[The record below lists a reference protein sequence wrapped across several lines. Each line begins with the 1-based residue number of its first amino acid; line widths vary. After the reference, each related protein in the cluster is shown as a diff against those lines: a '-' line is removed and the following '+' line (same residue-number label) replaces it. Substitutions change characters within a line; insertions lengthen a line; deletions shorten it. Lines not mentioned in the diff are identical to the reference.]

1 MAINENK
8 TQRSIVRYVPSPPPR
23 DPDALAQYLYM
34 ELKKISYAMG
44 NLSKNRFEVLYEYPD
59 RPREGDVIY
68 ADGVNLDPTGFG
80 RSGLFHYTSYGQW
93 V

>member
-23 DPDALAQYLYM
+23 DPDVLAQYLYM
-34 ELKKISYAMG
+34 ELKKISYAMD

-59 RPREGDVIY
+59 RPREGDMIY

>member
-1 MAINENK
+1 
-8 TQRSIVRYVPSPPPR
+8 
-23 DPDALAQYLYM
+23 M
-34 ELKKISYAMG
+34 ELKKISYAMD

-80 RSGLFHYTSYGQW
+80 LSGLFHYNSAGQW
-93 V
+93 T